1 VDWQLPGFTDGMDER
16 TRDEARA
23 FARELEGGATPLAS
37 AAFVFGSS
45 LLVLFRWSAA
55 GVRAVARQ
63 FRAKAASAASGVRTP
78 ASGRL
83 VSARMDIPDEGR

>member
-23 FARELEGGATPLAS
+23 FARELETNATPLAS

-45 LLVLFRWSAA
+45 LLVIFRWCSTGARAIARYLRVKTAA
-55 GVRAVARQ
+55 AESGARA
-63 FRAKAASAASGVRTP
+63 P
-78 ASGRL
+78 ASRRL
-83 VSARMDIPDEGR
+83 VSARIDIPEEGR